1 MIYMDK
7 IDKFLLKLSA
17 KLIPKFEQIVFDVL
31 TLNLEKYDVKK
42 MKGYDNRYRLRVG
55 KYRIIFEKL
64 DGEGRII
71 DMDKRGDIY

>member
-1 MIYMDK
+1 MDK